1 MAPLRRLF
9 DKDHQFSV
17 LLLVTLA
24 TTVVL
29 YQLLGQ
35 RLFSVGGI
43 QSMSI
48 QVSQFGFLALA
59 MGLSILA
66 AGIDLSI
73 VAAAGLAGIMAALTM
88 SGQFIEVT
96 PQNQTLLLVAGVV
109 VALVTGVLTGLVN
122 GLIIA
127 KLGVPPILATLGTMI
142 LYTGI
147 AMAIT
152 AGNSVPVRV
161 PGFPRIATSA
171 IGPFPVVA
179 VMLAVT
185 FVAVAFVLARTAFGR
200 QVFLYGENEVA
211 LRFSGVRTERVV
223 IKTYL
228 LIGLL
233 VGLAAVVIVSR
244 ANAMRVGFGESYLLQ
259 AILVVV
265 LAGFNPFGGRGRV
278 SSLAVALVL
287 LQLLSTSMTAF
298 SFSPYARNL
307 TWGVMLLLVM
317 AVNHHVGTYRNRG
330 PRLVAPPPPTEN
342 PVVDDDTA
350 LART

>member
-1 MAPLRRLF
+1 MTAVRRIF

-17 LLLVTLA
+17 LLLVTLGV
-24 TTVVL
+24 TLVL
-29 YQLLGQ
+29 YQLLGT
-35 RLFSVGGI
+35 RLFSIGGV

-59 MGLSILA
+59 MALSILA

-73 VAAAGLAGIMAALTM
+73 VAASGLAGIMAALTM

-96 PQNQTLLLVAGVV
+96 PANQTLLLVAGIV
-109 VALVTGVLTGLVN
+109 VALVTGLLTGLLN

-147 AMAIT
+147 ATAIT
-152 AGNSVPVRV
+152 AGNSVPVLV
-161 PGFPRIATSA
+161 PGFSSIATSA
-171 IGPFPVVA
+171 VGPFPVVA
-179 VMLAVT
+179 LLLAGT
-185 FVAVAFVLARTAFGR
+185 FVAVAFVLARTPFGR
-200 QVFLYGENEVA
+200 QVFLFGENEVA
-211 LRFSGVRTERVV
+211 LRFSGVRSERVV

-244 ANAMRVGFGESYLLQ
+244 ANSMRVGFGDSYLLQ

-278 SSLAVALVL
+278 SSLAIALVL
-287 LQLLSTSMTAF
+287 LQLLSTSMNAL

-307 TWGVMLLLVM
+307 TWGVILLVVM
-317 AVNHHVGTYRNRG
+317 AVNHYVGTYR
-330 PRLVAPPPPTEN
+330 PRARATEQPPPADEH
-342 PVVDDDTA
+342 VDDAA
-350 LART
+350 LTRA